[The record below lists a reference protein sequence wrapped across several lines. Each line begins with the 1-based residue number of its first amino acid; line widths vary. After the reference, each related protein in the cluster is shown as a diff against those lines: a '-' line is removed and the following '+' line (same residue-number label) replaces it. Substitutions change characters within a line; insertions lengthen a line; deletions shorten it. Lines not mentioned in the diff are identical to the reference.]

1 MTSHDR
7 LIARF
12 AFSVFSRIQARA
24 AGLESDLSAAESAG
38 LVRFVRC
45 AGADSGTY
53 IADNE
58 LFRCLA

>member
-7 LIARF
+7 LLSRF
-12 AFSVFSRIQARA
+12 AFSVFSRAQARA
-24 AGLESDLSAAESAG
+24 AKLEADLAAAENAG

-45 AGADSGTY
+45 AGADSGPY
-53 IADNE
+53 VADNE

>member
-1 MTSHDR
+1 MNSHDR

-45 AGADSGTY
+45 AGADSGPY

>member
-7 LIARF
+7 LLARF
-12 AFSVFSRIQARA
+12 AFDVFSRAQARTV
-24 AGLESDLSAAESAG
+24 GLESDLAAAEAAG

-45 AGADSGTY
+45 AGADSGPY

>member
-7 LIARF
+7 LLARF
-12 AFSVFSRIQARA
+12 AFDVFSRTQARD
-24 AGLESDLSAAESAG
+24 AGLEADLAAAENAG

-45 AGADSGTY
+45 AGADSGSY
-53 IADNE
+53 VADNE